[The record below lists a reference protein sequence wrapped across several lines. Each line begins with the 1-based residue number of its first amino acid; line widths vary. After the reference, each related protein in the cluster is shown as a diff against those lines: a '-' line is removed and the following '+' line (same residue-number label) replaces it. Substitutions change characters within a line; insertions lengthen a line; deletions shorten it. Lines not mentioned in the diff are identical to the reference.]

1 MFSLKVFLSRM
12 VSNRLQVQLNN
23 QIVARPTPRSFQDH
37 AVHLNPLLANPADC
51 HLETMHERVNELPHS
66 SGHLLG
72 FATVNTTTKWWKPAQ
87 CSDILCLVESLLAKN
102 PNIIIDHDIDV
113 SGSLP
118 LPTVTSKTTILGI
131 CLYQPCILDAKG
143 MGQIFVVGVSGYLT
157 IKNLELT
164 GGYCSEGSAVLVS
177 GAGPN
182 TEGITGGKLLALN
195 ILFSNNTATG
205 AGGAVMVKAG
215 ASMYLQNSI
224 FQQNKAVFGGA
235 IFIGSTE
242 DFPTEG
248 CGIVGSSCGTVSNTA
263 FWWNEADLGGA
274 VYIEDASVNCAENGG
289 HKFECTTCSFQ
300 DNSAKNY
307 GGAILLAWRSSGAIG
322 HIKETNFVNNTAGL
336 SGADIETQPG
346 LDSAHGVELNVYE
359 CMFSGSPSQGGKAVA
374 VKAFANATFTKCV
387 FSTNNSVGCGGR
399 SCSFCP
405 QPGSFPQVSV
415 ALCPTAPLQLCDWVP
430 PECANPSPSHSPPP
444 ASPLS
449 NMSIPPP
456 SSPSPTMS
464 PPPVSP
470 LSNTSIPPPSPSPTM
485 SPPPLSYLSPPII
498 TPTPPS
504 RKSRPPFGIWKRRR
518 SPPMAPPPGGAIE
531 SAPPAPPP
539 PPGETTPLPGNKH
552 LHHRGRIIGDPHF
565 FGKHGERFDFHG
577 RSNRDYCV
585 LTDKDLQ
592 INMHLFRG
600 VRKGSTFISM
610 IGMLFKEDA
619 ILINAQSNANATQF
633 SHTWTVHINDVEL
646 QDTQHQMTTSSG
658 VSVIRYPT
666 SVEVAVIGFVRI
678 NMNIVRATSRSHGS
692 RANYINFEMTEVKV
706 SPSVHGVLG
715 QTYQE
720 TNRTYQKLHEAHGK
734 KPIRATVTLVDGVET
749 DYITSGILAS
759 DCKFSSFEGMKPNTT
774 RVQRVLMEKR
784 HNPFSGTADEELVS
798 VCTGFGDRDTLCINH
813 IQLEDLD

>member
-1 MFSLKVFLSRM
+1 M
-12 VSNRLQVQLNN
+12 Q
-23 QIVARPTPRSFQDH
+23 
-37 AVHLNPLLANPADC
+37 
-51 HLETMHERVNELPHS
+51 
-66 SGHLLG
+66 
-72 FATVNTTTKWWKPAQ
+72 
-87 CSDILCLVESLLAKN
+87 
-102 PNIIIDHDIDV
+102 
-113 SGSLP
+113 
-118 LPTVTSKTTILGI
+118 
-131 CLYQPCILDAKG
+131 
-143 MGQIFVVGVSGYLT
+143 
-157 IKNLELT
+157 
-164 GGYCSEGSAVLVS
+164 
-177 GAGPN
+177 
-182 TEGITGGKLLALN
+182 
-195 ILFSNNTATG
+195 
-205 AGGAVMVKAG
+205 
-215 ASMYLQNSI
+215 
-224 FQQNKAVFGGA
+224 
-235 IFIGSTE
+235 
-242 DFPTEG
+242 
-248 CGIVGSSCGTVSNTA
+248 
-263 FWWNEADLGGA
+263 
-274 VYIEDASVNCAENGG
+274 
-289 HKFECTTCSFQ
+289 
-300 DNSAKNY
+300 
-307 GGAILLAWRSSGAIG
+307 
-322 HIKETNFVNNTAGL
+322 
-336 SGADIETQPG
+336 
-346 LDSAHGVELNVYE
+346 
-359 CMFSGSPSQGGKAVA
+359 
-374 VKAFANATFTKCV
+374 
-387 FSTNNSVGCGGR
+387 TNNSVGCGGR

-405 QPGSFPQVSV
+405 LPDSFPQGATYEDTISDVQGKQKAV
-415 ALCPTAPLQLCDWVP
+415 ALSPTAPLQLCDWVP
-430 PECANPSPSHSPPP
+430 PECANPSPSPSPPP

-449 NMSIPPP
+449 NMTIPPP

-470 LSNTSIPPPSPSPTM
+470 LSNTSIPPPPPSPTM

-504 RKSRPPFGIWKRRR
+504 RKSRPPFAIWKRRR

-600 VRKGSTFISM
+600 VRKGST
-610 IGMLFKEDA
+610 
-619 ILINAQSNANATQF
+619 
-633 SHTWTVHINDVEL
+633 VEL
-646 QDTQHQMTTSSG
+646 QDTQHQTTTSSG

-678 NMNIVRATSRSHGS
+678 NMNIVRATSRSRGS

-774 RVQRVLMEKR
+774 RLQRVLMEKTD
-784 HNPFSGTADEELVS
+784 NPFSGTTDEELVS
-798 VCTGFGDRDTLCINH
+798 VCTGFGDRDTLCINQV
-813 IQLEDLD
+813 QLEDLD